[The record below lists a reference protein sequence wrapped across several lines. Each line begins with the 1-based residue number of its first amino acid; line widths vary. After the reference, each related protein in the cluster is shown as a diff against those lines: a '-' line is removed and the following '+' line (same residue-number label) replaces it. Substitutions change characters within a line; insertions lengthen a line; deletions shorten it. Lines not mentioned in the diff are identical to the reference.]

1 MITKE
6 NFIIAFSKIEVA
18 FKKWKEFSDNLE
30 KALGG
35 MPEKLYENSCV
46 SDMID
51 TLIYATYD
59 DYWEQ
64 MKIDNRFQYLNDVH
78 YFVWEC
84 HFDFKEYCQRIWVND
99 FEHPDIRNYE
109 DLYEFI
115 IGCVPNDKD

>member
-18 FKKWKEFSDNLE
+18 FKKWEEFSDNLE

-46 SDMID
+46 SDMVD

-84 HFDFKEYCQRIWVND
+84 NFDFKEYCQRIWIND
-99 FEHPDIRNYE
+99 CEHPDIRNYE

>member
-6 NFIIAFSKIEVA
+6 NFIIAFSKIEAA
-18 FKKWKEFSDNLE
+18 FKEWKKFGDNLE
-30 KALGG
+30 KVLGC
-35 MPEKLYENSCV
+35 MPEKFYENSCV
-46 SDMID
+46 SDMVD

-84 HFDFKEYCQRIWVND
+84 NFDFKEYCQRIWIND
-99 FEHPDIRNYE
+99 CEHPDIHDYGE
-109 DLYEFI
+109 LYEFI

>member
-18 FKKWKEFSDNLE
+18 FKKWEEFSDNLE

-35 MPEKLYENSCV
+35 MPERLYENSCV
-46 SDMID
+46 SDMVD

-84 HFDFKEYCQRIWVND
+84 NFDFKEYCQRIWIND
-99 FEHPDIRNYE
+99 CEHPDIRNYE

>member
-1 MITKE
+1 MVTKE

-18 FKKWKEFSDNLE
+18 FKKWEEFSDNLE

-46 SDMID
+46 SDMVD

-84 HFDFKEYCQRIWVND
+84 NFDFKEYCQRIWIND
-99 FEHPDIRNYE
+99 CEHPDIRNYE

>member
-18 FKKWKEFSDNLE
+18 FKKWEEFSDNLE

-46 SDMID
+46 SDMVD

-64 MKIDNRFQYLNDVH
+64 MKVDNRFQYLNDVH

-84 HFDFKEYCQRIWVND
+84 NFDFKEYCQRIWIND
-99 FEHPDIRNYE
+99 CEHPDIRNYE